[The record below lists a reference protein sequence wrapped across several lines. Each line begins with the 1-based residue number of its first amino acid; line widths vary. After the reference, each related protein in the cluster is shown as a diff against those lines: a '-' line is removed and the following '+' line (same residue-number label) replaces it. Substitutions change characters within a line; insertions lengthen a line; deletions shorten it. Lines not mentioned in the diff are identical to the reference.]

1 MNRLLPAAAALLMS
15 ALSTAAQASPESAPC
30 GEPVL
35 ALLAR
40 QLKVEHFVPGRNAFG
55 RDPAGVILSSTCKRM
70 PNDPRLTLAA
80 VAWDAGRTDSKSL
93 VLAVVD
99 EASAAVLAS
108 MKDEIYEDA
117 VTQVHNGSLRL
128 DTAAY
133 ALAPGVRAF
142 GLDISSD
149 NPGCGDDGL
158 GPQRSLYVRDGAT
171 LRPVVAGLQLS
182 QYRYVRGNQARCV
195 SDPKE
200 AETAIVENFKVTIGL
215 GAAGQG
221 GWRDLVMTATSSR
234 SDGRPGHAPLQ
245 VRIPYDGDAYP
256 LAPFVKV
263 YDQWRK

>member
-1 MNRLLPAAAALLMS
+1 MNRLLPAVATVLML
-15 ALSTAAQASPESAPC
+15 ALSTGARASAEGLPCAA
-30 GEPVL
+30 PVL

-40 QLKVEHFVPGRNAFG
+40 QLQVDHFVPGRNAFG

-70 PNDPRLTLAA
+70 PDDPRLTLAA

-93 VLAVVD
+93 VLAIVD
-99 EASAAVLAS
+99 EASASVVAS

-133 ALAPGVRAF
+133 VLAPGVRAF

-158 GPQRSLYVRDGAT
+158 GPQRSLYVRDGAS

-215 GAAGQG
+215 GGAGRG
-221 GWRDLVMTATSSR
+221 GWRELVMTATSSR
-234 SDGRPGHAPLQ
+234 SDGRPGRAPLQ
-245 VRIPYDGDAYP
+245 VRVPYDGDAYP
-256 LAPFVKV
+256 LAPFVKAC
-263 YDQWRK
+263 DQWRK